1 MNINLVEHIYFVGIG
16 GIGMSALAR
25 YFNAKGKK
33 VSGYDNT
40 PSPITDALTAE
51 GISLHFDENHIP
63 KDIKD
68 AYFQSVLIVYTPAV
82 SQDSPQ
88 LSFFESKKWTVL
100 KRAELLGVITED
112 AYTIAVAGTHGKTT
126 TSCILA
132 HILKYSDIHCTAFL
146 GGISSNYNTNLI
158 LSESGNIV
166 VVEADEY
173 DRSFLKL
180 YPDISIITSLDAD
193 HLDIYNDVENMK
205 NTFKIFASNTKQNGM
220 LLVNKSID
228 VDFEAPFD
236 VSLMTYSS
244 TVRADNKAFN
254 LRIEEGSQYF
264 DANFKEIMPGQVYE
278 YELKDIQ
285 LQLPGK
291 HNVENAIAAIVVAS
305 FLGAKSEKIKAA
317 IKDFKGVKRRYDLH
331 AKGKYVYVDDYAHHP
346 EEIKATLEATKEL
359 FPEKKITVVFQP
371 HLYSRTRDFAVE
383 FGDSLSL
390 ADEVLLLDIYPAREM
405 PIEGVNSEMLLN
417 KVVDCEKSLLKK
429 SDLVEELTN
438 PKREILLTLGAGD
451 IDQFVEPL
459 KHYYINEMD

>member
-1 MNINLVEHIYFVGIG
+1 MNIKLVEHIYFVGIG

-33 VSGYDNT
+33 VSGYDKT

-68 AYFQSVLIVYTPAV
+68 ADFQSVLIVYTPAV

-88 LSFFESKKWTVL
+88 LTSFASKKWTVL

-132 HILKYSDIHCTAFL
+132 HILKYSDIYCTAFL

-158 LSESGNIV
+158 LSESGDIV

-180 YPDISIITSLDAD
+180 SPDISIITSLDAD
-193 HLDIYNDVENMK
+193 HLDIYNDVDDMK
-205 NTFKIFASNTKQNGM
+205 NTFKMFASNTKQNGM

-228 VDFEAPFD
+228 VDFEAPLD
-236 VSLMTYSS
+236 GSLMTYSS
-244 TVRADNKAFN
+244 TVRADNIAFN

-291 HNVENAIAAIVVAS
+291 HNVENAISAIVVAS
-305 FLGAKSEKIKAA
+305 SLGAKPEKIKAA

-331 AKGKYVYVDDYAHHP
+331 AKGKYVYIDDYAHHP
-346 EEIKATLEATKEL
+346 EEIKATLVATKEL

-371 HLYSRTRDFAVE
+371 HLYSRTRDFAAE

-405 PIEGVNSEMLLN
+405 PIEGVNSEMLLTQ
-417 KVVDCEKSLLKK
+417 VVDCEKSLLKK

-438 PKREILLTLGAGD
+438 PKRELLLTLGAGD

-459 KHYYINEMD
+459 KHYYVNEMD